1 MANLYNQ
8 LDRPI
13 QDKDIKYL
21 NKDFTSF
28 KTQLEQFAQVYFPT
42 TFNDFSDAQPGQVF
56 VEMAAYVGDVLS
68 FYLDTQ
74 LKEHFLTT
82 AQETENIYEAAYLLG
97 YTPRVSVP
105 ASALL
110 DIYQLLP
117 AVGASYV
124 PDFNYALN
132 VKKDSTLGEVDG
144 GGFFVSR

>member
-21 NKDFTSF
+21 NRDFTTF
-28 KTQLEQFAQVYFPT
+28 KTQLEQFAQVYFPK

-105 ASALL
+105 STAMVDL
-110 DIYQLLP
+110 YQLIP
-117 AVGASYV
+117 STGVSYS
-124 PDFNYALN
+124 PNFDYAMKIKKNSTFNSN
-132 VKKDSTLGEVDG
+132 QGNNTSG
-144 GGFFVSR
+144 S

>member
-8 LDRPI
+8 LDRPV

-28 KTQLEQFAQVYFPT
+28 KNQLEEFTKVYFPN
-42 TFNDFSDAQPGQVF
+42 TFNDFSDSQPGQVF

-74 LKEHFLTT
+74 LREHFLTT

-97 YTPRVSVP
+97 YTPRISVP
-105 ASALL
+105 SIASIDLF
-110 DIYQLLP
+110 QLLP
-117 AVGASYV
+117 ATGGSYK
-124 PDFNYALN
+124 PDFKYAIN
-132 VKKDSTLGEVDG
+132 VKEGSTFG
-144 GGFFVSR
+144 GGKIILLI